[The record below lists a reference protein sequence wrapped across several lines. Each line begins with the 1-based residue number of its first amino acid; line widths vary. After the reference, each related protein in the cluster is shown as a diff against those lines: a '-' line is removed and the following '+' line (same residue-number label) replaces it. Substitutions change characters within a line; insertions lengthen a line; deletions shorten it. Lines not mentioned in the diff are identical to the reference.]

1 MIYVLSVSK
10 NFIIYLFF
18 KARDL
23 RNLKILSNPAH
34 PTARHIL
41 SERYGVALPH
51 IVDKH
56 EQAAQVCKLN

>member
-1 MIYVLSVSK
+1 MFYLLVRTFNVI
-10 NFIIYLFF
+10 FLFF